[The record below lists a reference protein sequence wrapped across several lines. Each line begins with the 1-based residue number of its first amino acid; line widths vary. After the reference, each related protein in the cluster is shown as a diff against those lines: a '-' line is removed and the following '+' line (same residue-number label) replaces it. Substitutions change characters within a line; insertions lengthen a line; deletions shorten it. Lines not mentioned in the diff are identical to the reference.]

1 MIVDDSWMEMSSRTI
16 IAITHRL
23 IGALLLSAVT
33 DSEDGNR
40 LKLENISQF
49 FQVLKLC
56 LEKKNHKK
64 LLRFA
69 LPAKF
74 HLMSSL

>member
-1 MIVDDSWMEMSSRTI
+1 MIVWMEMSSRTI

-56 LEKKNHKK
+56 LEKKITKNYYG
-64 LLRFA
+64 
-69 LPAKF
+69 LPF
-74 HLMSSL
+74 LQNFI